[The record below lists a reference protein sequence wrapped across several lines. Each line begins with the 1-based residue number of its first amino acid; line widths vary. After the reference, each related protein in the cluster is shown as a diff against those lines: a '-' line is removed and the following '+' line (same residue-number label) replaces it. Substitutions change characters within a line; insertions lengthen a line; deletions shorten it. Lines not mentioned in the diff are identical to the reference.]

1 MKNFLVS
8 VIIPSYNE
16 QDNIAP
22 LVQRLTAVLKNNP
35 DYEIIFIDDG
45 STDETLSCIQAERRK
60 NKHIQYLTF
69 TRNFGH
75 QFAIKAGLDYASG
88 ACVIS
93 MDADLQH
100 EPELVPDM
108 ISAWQEGF
116 DVVYMT
122 RQSYA
127 QESWF
132 KKATS
137 AWFYKIF
144 NVMSDTKIPYGC
156 ADFRLLDRK
165 VVDFLISLPER
176 TLFLRGL
183 IFWSGFKIKQLPH
196 LQVPRNAGKTSY
208 TLGKMIQLAIAGA
221 TSFSLKPLR
230 FAVYLGLFVS
240 AFGFLF
246 TLYVFYLKFFTTQ
259 VITGWSSTLSVVLV
273 LGGVQLFIMGII
285 GEYLGMVLTESK
297 HRPTYV
303 IADKTVKKQ
312 K

>member
-1 MKNFLVS
+1 MKTKKIS
-8 VIIPSYNE
+8 VIIPAYNE
-16 QDNIAP
+16 EGNILP
-22 LVQRLTAVLKNNP
+22 LVQRLTNQLKQYH
-35 DYEIIFIDDG
+35 DYEVIFIDDG
-45 STDETLSCIQAERRK
+45 SKDNTLKVIQNLRK
-60 NKHIQYLTF
+60 KDKHIHYLTF

-75 QFAIKAGLDYASG
+75 QFAIKAGLDYATG
-88 ACVIS
+88 DCVIS

-100 EPELVPDM
+100 EPELIPDM
-108 ISAWQEGF
+108 VAAWQEGY

-122 RQSYA
+122 RQYYER
-127 QESWF
+127 ESWF
-132 KKATS
+132 KRASS

-144 NVMSDTKIPYGC
+144 NIMSDVRIPYGC

-165 VVDFLISLPER
+165 VVDFLKGLPER

-196 LQVPRNAGKTSY
+196 LQVPRNAGHTSY
-208 TLGKMIQLAIAGA
+208 TLRKMIQLAITGA

-246 TLYVFYLKFFTTQ
+246 TLYVFYLKFFTDQ

-285 GEYLGMVLTESK
+285 GEYLGMVLTETK
-297 HRPTYV
+297 HRPQYV
-303 IADKTVKKQ
+303 VADATLKKD